1 MLVKKYSNRR
11 LYDTEASRYV
21 TLEDLAEK
29 VKRGADVLVVDA
41 KTGEDLTQGTL
52 TQLILESRG
61 AGRLL
66 PVPLLLQLI
75 RMGDDAL
82 AEFFGRYLSG
92 ALELYLQAKQGA
104 RSIAPYA
111 PFATIPFAATNALA
125 RLLSGV
131 SAWSEPPVA
140 GARGYPP
147 IAVAPP
153 PPPAGTAAPPLSTPG
168 SSQHAEMAEL
178 RRDMD
183 ELKKA
188 LRGRS
193 KPARTIVRRNKK
205 G

>member
-21 TLEDLAEK
+21 TLEELADK
-29 VKRGADVLVVDA
+29 VRRGADVRVVDA
-41 KTGEDLTQGTL
+41 KTNEDLTQGTL
-52 TQLILESRG
+52 TQIILESRG

-66 PVPLLLQLI
+66 PVPLLNQLI

-92 ALELYLQAKQGA
+92 ALELYLTAKHGA

-131 SAWSEPPVA
+131 APWGEAEP
-140 GARGYPP
+140 
-147 IAVAPP
+147 APP
-153 PPPAGTAAPPLSTPG
+153 PAAAAPAAPPEPPAPPSPAP
-168 SSQHAEMAEL
+168 SAEL
-178 RRDMD
+178 ADLRREMD
-183 ELKKA
+183 ELKEA

-193 KPARTIVRRNKK
+193 KSSRPVVRRNKK
-205 G
+205 R